1 MVQFAA
7 HGSHRISW
15 EGDVMVLNLGSLF
28 NREGV
33 EQVLAQVTDDLQ
45 KRGDSPWAMLV
56 DVRVWQGGTPD
67 AFASWL
73 ASLNAW
79 IDRRQLVAFAALY
92 ARASSNSWA
101 AAYGPRSACACRIS
115 LRPMRRPAGSGCGH
129 RGWQWGLRGSRKTL
143 GPVRGLP

>member
-92 ARASSNSWA
+92 AESVQQFMGSSVRAALSVRLPYFSSPDEA
-101 AAYGPRSACACRIS
+101 ACWQW
-115 LRPMRRPAGSGCGH
+115 LRAQGLAVGPAG
-129 RGWQWGLRGSRKTL
+129 Q
-143 GPVRGLP
+143 